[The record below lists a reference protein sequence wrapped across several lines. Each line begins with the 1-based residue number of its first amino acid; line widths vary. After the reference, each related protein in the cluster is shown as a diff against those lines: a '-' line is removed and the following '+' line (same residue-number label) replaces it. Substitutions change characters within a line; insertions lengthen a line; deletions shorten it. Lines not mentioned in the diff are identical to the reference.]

1 MNYELR
7 IRKKVVANL
16 RKTEMT
22 ICKLFHWRTLGRLMV
37 ACIAMG
43 ACLLGCNTPLSTV
56 AVQSKPGTT
65 TTIVLVRHAERNEGL
80 DPPLNEEG
88 MVRAAAL
95 ADVLK
100 GNGVTA
106 IYCPDLIRNRQ
117 TCDAVANELG
127 LEVSVILAARL
138 ADTRALANDL
148 VAEILALHAGGVV
161 LFVGNTGP
169 VVGDQS
175 GNLQELYARLGG
187 TGDPPT
193 HYQDLYLA
201 IIPDEVA
208 VHFIEATYGGTSS
221 LD

>member
-1 MNYELR
+1 M
-7 IRKKVVANL
+7 ANVS
-16 RKTEMT
+16 
-22 ICKLFHWRTLGRLMV
+22 LFGWRTLSRLVV
-37 ACIAMG
+37 ACMAMG
-43 ACLLGCNTPLSTV
+43 VCLWGCNTSLSN
-56 AVQSKPGTT
+56 APVQSQPGTT
-65 TTIVLVRHAERNEGL
+65 TTIVIVRHAERDEGF

-88 MVRAAAL
+88 LERAAQL

-127 LEVSVILAARL
+127 LEVNVIPAARL
-138 ADTRALANDL
+138 VDTRALANDL
-148 VAEILALHAGGVV
+148 VVEILDLHAGGVV

-187 TGDPPT
+187 TGTPPV
-193 HYQDLYLA
+193 HYGDLYLA
-201 IIPDEVA
+201 IIPDEGA
-208 VHFIEATYGGTSS
+208 VHFIEATYGGSSS

>member
-1 MNYELR
+1 
-7 IRKKVVANL
+7 
-16 RKTEMT
+16 MT
-22 ICKLFHWRTLGRLMV
+22 NVPLFQWRTLDRLIV

-43 ACLLGCNTPLSTV
+43 AFLGGCNTLLSNDP
-56 AVQSKPGTT
+56 VQSRPGTT
-65 TTIVLVRHAERNEGL
+65 TTLVLVRHAERNEGL

-88 MVRAAAL
+88 LVRAAAL

-117 TCDAVANELG
+117 TCDAVADELG
-127 LEVSVILAARL
+127 LEVNVIPAARL
-138 ADTRALANDL
+138 VDTRALANDL
-148 VAEILALHAGGVV
+148 VVEILAMHAGGVV

-187 TGDPPT
+187 TGAPPT
-193 HYQDLYLA
+193 HYSDLYVA
-201 IIPDEVA
+201 IIPDESA
-208 VHFIEATYGGTSS
+208 VHFIEATYGGSSS